1 MISSSSFYFYFYSSF
16 VITQNIHKDFFT
28 SRKFSSLNFFC
39 SYHIKRWKSLLTCQ
53 IVVKNFF
60 LSLCHNWTH
69 TRFSQVTVK
78 NLKSRHITMAFENW
92 MNERNGKF
100 VSMLNFSPPQLSMHK
115 SGCYCCFTQRTCAD
129 MLTHVRQI
137 WNIIVMLLSSIF
149 TDTENRK
156 RPLLIRWCS
165 LRSLSFSLQGF
176 QREKWKKKK
185 YILWTRLWIFLR
197 LWVFIAFH
205 FLWFLIL
212 IWSQM
217 RWRLRRV
224 PIVEDRDLPP

>member
-1 MISSSSFYFYFYSSF
+1 MKKSFNLSDCCE
-16 VITQNIHKDFFT
+16 K
-28 SRKFSSLNFFC
+28 
-39 SYHIKRWKSLLTCQ
+39 LL
-53 IVVKNFF
+53 F

-165 LRSLSFSLQGF
+165 LRSLSL
-176 QREKWKKKK
+176 
-185 YILWTRLWIFLR
+185 I
-197 LWVFIAFH
+197 FIAGVSAWKMEEKKTH
-205 FLWFLIL
+205 FMNPIMDFLTLVSFYCISLFMIPHSDL
-212 IWSQM
+212 IPNAM
-217 RWRLRRV
+217 TITAGPHCRRQRTPSIKTFFAMKRSV
-224 PIVEDRDLPP
+224 L